1 VKSYIK
7 TLGLFLILFCS
18 SIFAQSGSQDKIIA
32 LIGDKPIYES
42 EFIERFEFTPI
53 QKKQIKKLIPALKL
67 EFLYTLIAEKIWAK
81 YAADNNF
88 DTTEAIR
95 YARKSIEKMYLRDAL
110 FNKEVKEKI
119 VIDNKSVNTGMDRF
133 NNRPS
138 IRFITSLDSLEINN
152 LYALLKSGANFDT
165 LLSTR
170 SELKEQS
177 ETQQIKFGDL
187 QDYVEEQVYR
197 LNPKQFTA
205 PIAAPDGWYIF
216 YVYNIKRQLTG
227 TSKETTT
234 QLEEIKKIIEERETQ
249 KKYDQFVRSFF
260 AGKKVNADSRLF
272 NLLASELE
280 KVFKEKESM
289 RLVDSSGL
297 YNLNQYDV
305 IKIETELNDNLPAS
319 FINIEGKEISLKEF
333 FREFAFDGLALES
346 VDKATIYNTLN
357 NRVKR
362 FIEYELL
369 ADEAYRRGLQYSPEV
384 THAVEMWMD
393 NYLAQ
398 AVKANTIEQVE
409 IPDSTAHDYYSS
421 LYKKTE
427 IPVQVN
433 IIEIFSDKLEDAN
446 RVLFDSRNGVDF
458 KLLADKFNKR
468 EWTKKSHGEYGYFPV
483 TTFGEIGKA
492 ASTMEIGEVF
502 GPIKNDGGYSVIK
515 LIDKK
520 KKEFLPEVK
529 SFDEVKEDLKRKLA
543 VQKVTNK
550 IINKTADLASQYGI
564 TINSDVLNSAEVT
577 TINSFAMRIM
587 GFGGKTTAVPLVSP
601 ETDWVEIWLKK
612 KEQLP

>member
-7 TLGLFLILFCS
+7 TLGIILVLFCS
-18 SIFAQSGSQDKIIA
+18 NIFAQSGLQDKIIA
-32 LIGDKPIYES
+32 TIGDKPIYES

-53 QKKQIKKLIPALKL
+53 QKKQIKNLIPELKL

-81 YAADNNF
+81 YAAENNF

-110 FNKEVKEKI
+110 FNKEVREKI
-119 VIDNKSVNTGMDRF
+119 VIDNKMINTGIERF

-138 IRFITSLDSLEINN
+138 IRFITSLDSAEIYS
-152 LYALLKSGANFDT
+152 LYSLLKSGADFDT

-170 SELKEQS
+170 PELKEQS
-177 ETQQIKFGDL
+177 EPQSIKFGDL
-187 QDYVEEQVYR
+187 QDYVEDQVYK
-197 LNPKQFTA
+197 LKPKQFTS

-249 KKYDQFVRSFF
+249 KNYDTFVRSFF
-260 AGKKVNADSRLF
+260 AGKKVDADSRLF
-272 NLLASELE
+272 NLLASELQ
-280 KVFKEKESM
+280 KIFKEKESM
-289 RLVDSSGL
+289 RQVDSAGL
-297 YNLNQYDV
+297 YNLNQFDV
-305 IKIETELNDNLPAS
+305 VKIESDIQGDLAS
-319 FINIEGKEISLKEF
+319 PFITIEGKKITLKEF
-333 FREFAFDGLALES
+333 FRDFAFDGLALEA
-346 VDKATIYNTLN
+346 VDKLSIYNTLN

-369 ADEAYRRGLQYSPEV
+369 ADEAYRRGLQYTPEV
-384 THAVEMWMD
+384 INAVAMWMD
-393 NYLAQ
+393 NYLSQ
-398 AVKANTIEQVE
+398 AVKANAIEEIE
-409 IPDSTAHDYYSS
+409 IPDSTAKQYYST

-433 IIEIFSDKLEDAN
+433 IIEIFTDKLEDAN
-446 RVLFDSRNGVDF
+446 RVLFDARAGIDF

-483 TTFGEIGKA
+483 NTFGEIGKA
-492 ASTMEIGEVF
+492 AQSMDIGEIF

-520 KKEFLPEVK
+520 EKEFLPETK
-529 SFDEVKEDLKRKLA
+529 SFAEIKDELKRKLA
-543 VQKVTNK
+543 IEKVSNR
-550 IINKTADLASQYGI
+550 IINKTAELASKYGI
-564 TINSDVLNSAEVT
+564 TINRDVLNSAEVT
-577 TINSFAMRIM
+577 TINSFAIRIM

-601 ETDWVEIWLKK
+601 ETDWVDIWLKK
-612 KEQLP
+612 KEPLP